1 MTFLLVLA
9 TATLAITAVTAV
21 QLTLGARRIRAL
33 REVDPAQVTD
43 LPRVSIVVAARNEE
57 RNIREALQSLLSLDY
72 PDYELIVVD
81 DRSEDGTGSILDDM
95 GARFN
100 RLRVVH
106 VASLP
111 AGWLGKNHALSAG
124 SRQATGKYLLFTDAD
139 VVMEKT
145 LLTRA
150 VGFMQR
156 YHLDHLAATPS
167 MRMPGVF
174 LEMFG
179 ASFVIFFSLFSRPW
193 KARDPRSRCHIGI
206 GAFNMLR
213 SSAYRLVGG
222 HEAIRLLPDDDIK
235 LGKLIKRA
243 GLRQDAALAPEYMS
257 VEWYAT
263 CRVKAKSIQGVWTTL
278 TRLSIS
284 PFQLAAPFPFVS
296 LHLAYYYIANPINLI
311 SINFCRTPCAY
322 IGTQTRIPS
331 PCAAWWNKGMVQ
343 CARQQKRERWQ
354 MARLI
359 DELKRDHVEIEAMLA
374 KVRDNGITN
383 KEAHNILIAAR
394 VKLLAHLKKEDIQ
407 LYPVLNK
414 AAVNDA
420 TLKRSVEFYAKDM
433 QEIPADAV
441 AFFDKYPPADATI
454 DIEFAKAFG
463 RLYSTISRRLRS
475 EEGSLYK
482 AYETVHPL

>member
-222 HEAIRLLPDDDIK
+222 HEAIRLRPDDDIK

-263 CRVKAKSIQGVWTTL
+263 VGEVVRGLEENAFSGADYNVPLVVSGAAAQLLCSVWPFIAVLVTTGPV
-278 TRLSIS
+278 RWIY
-284 PFQLAAPFPFVS
+284 LATVS
-296 LHLAYYYIANPINLI
+296 LILLVAADSARFHNARPWYAIGYPLTSAL
-311 SINFCRTPCAY
+311 FAY
-322 IGTQTRIPS
+322 ILLRTMVLNLWQGGIYWRGTFYPL
-331 PCAAWWNKGMVQ
+331 K
-343 CARQQKRERWQ
+343 
-354 MARLI
+354 
-359 DELKRDHVEIEAMLA
+359 ELKR
-374 KVRDNGITN
+374 N
-383 KEAHNILIAAR
+383 R
-394 VKLLAHLKKEDIQ
+394 V
-407 LYPVLNK
+407 
-414 AAVNDA
+414 
-420 TLKRSVEFYAKDM
+420 
-433 QEIPADAV
+433 
-441 AFFDKYPPADATI
+441 
-454 DIEFAKAFG
+454 
-463 RLYSTISRRLRS
+463 
-475 EEGSLYK
+475 
-482 AYETVHPL
+482 